1 MIQFNAAIN
10 AAIKAP
16 QVSIST
22 SAVLIDLHIGAW
34 TGRKQD
40 KRAASEVTAN
50 NNAKAGMANVTKKLL
65 GDCESLSAVQK
76 FIANTRNIHASMTMP
91 WSDLGLRLC
100 PLHVYLGSPSKDG
113 YEKVMSGLEQ
123 EYWRLV
129 NVFLDEYEWE
139 MANAQLLS
147 DKLGS
152 LFNPDEYPTRA
163 KLSDKFSFRC
173 TAIPVPAAGDWRLD
187 INNEATA
194 VLTETY
200 DKYYKQQI
208 DGAMRDIWLR
218 VHKAVVNMVEGLDRY
233 GMRTEKG
240 NKQTFRDT
248 LVENVVELVELM
260 GMCNITNDAAMS
272 EAQRRLSIA
281 LDGVTPEALREDE
294 YLRAETRKQV
304 NEVKKI
310 IDSLPGLGF

>member
-1 MIQFNAAIN
+1 MIQFNAVPN
-10 AAIKAP
+10 TPK
-16 QVSIST
+16 VSIST

-40 KRAASEVTAN
+40 KRAASEVTTN
-50 NNAKAGMANVTKKLL
+50 NNAKAGIANVTKKLL
-65 GDCESLSAVQK
+65 GDCDSLTAVQK
-76 FIANTRNIHASMTMP
+76 FIANTRNTHASMTMP

-100 PLHVYLGSPSKDG
+100 PLPIYLGSPGRDG

-129 NVFLDEYEWE
+129 NTFLDEYEWE

-173 TAIPVPAAGDWRLD
+173 TAIPVPSAGDWRLD

-208 DGAMRDIWLR
+208 DNAMRDIWMR
-218 VHKAVVNMVEGLDRY
+218 VHKAVTSMCDGLDRY
-233 GMRTEKG
+233 GLKTEKG

-248 LVENVVELVELM
+248 LVENVVELIDLM
-260 GMCNITNDAAMS
+260 GACNITNDAAMT

-294 YLRAETRKQV
+294 HLRAETRKQV

-310 IDSLPGLGF
+310 IANLPGLGF